1 MYSQTRVTVRPR
13 AMPQAAFSG
22 APARIIWSAASKS
35 SRKLNAARPMHTSEK
50 MMAIGPPLRRPRPSP
65 PPTPNMPSTKLPSI
79 STSTPNM
86 PATSMRVNFGV
97 TRMAPVL

>member
-1 MYSQTRVTVRPR
+1 MYSQTSVTVRPR
-13 AMPQAAFSG
+13 AMPHAAFSG

-50 MMAIGPPLRRPRPSP
+50 MIAIGPPPRRPRPSP
-65 PPTPNMPSTKLPSI
+65 PPTPNI
-79 STSTPNM
+79 AEHEVAEHQHSTPNM
-86 PATSMRVNFGV
+86 PATIMRVNFGV